1 MINSPSFLS
10 AAKRIFVPLKPFERC
25 DVDDCCTCDRA
36 HVTDRTSRERER
48 EREPWPRVLSPS
60 STVLLSL
67 APSGILIK
75 NQLRI
80 DTMVKD
86 QSSCRAFR
94 DFYFIFFPELPLGV
108 NCAKK
113 LFPYVL

>member
-1 MINSPSFLS
+1 MT
-10 AAKRIFVPLKPFERC
+10 AALVTGRMLLIER
-25 DVDDCCTCDRA
+25 A
-36 HVTDRTSRERER
+36 ERER

-60 STVLLSL
+60 SNCLALSRSL
-67 APSGILIK
+67 RHINQ